1 MSGQYYNGEDDF
13 SMAGDK
19 WTLFSSPYVVYICF
33 FFVSVF
39 VIFFVFFKIN
49 FQGRVT
55 DLNVWC
61 KALPPSSMTWW
72 TDGEEA
78 LVAEKPDILR

>member
-19 WTLFSSPYVVYICF
+19 WALFSSPCRLYLFFLCLCICH
-33 FFVSVF
+33 
-39 VIFFVFFKIN
+39 ILLIN
-49 FQGRVT
+49 NQGRVT